1 MASAARGATALARP
15 RDVVDVRGAGVA
27 MTRVDDVV
35 RTDVRVVGA
44 VGRTVEGVSALANIV
59 CACMTLGE
67 RGGRARRVAEE

>member
-44 VGRTVEGVSALANIV
+44 VGRTVAGVSVLANIV
-59 CACMTLGE
+59 CACVTLGE
-67 RGGRARRVAEE
+67 RGGRARRGAEE